1 MMREGLKIF
10 LGTIGGWVP
19 QKWLIYLSKQDLI
32 LPFYHTVSND
42 PMPHVSYTY
51 PVRTMKHF
59 RSDLEFLLKHYEPV
73 GLDDLL
79 SYTPNVKRAKPAMFL
94 SFDDGLSEIYHLA
107 APVLL
112 SKGIPAAVF
121 VNTDFIDNRDL
132 FYRYKSSL
140 LLERFESINYSPPV
154 TEILQRRYYLASPMK
169 KCVRD
174 FLLSISY
181 KNRHELDEV
190 AKLVDLDFRAFLK
203 VKKPY
208 MSMDQIKDLAEKG
221 FYIGSHSKDHPR
233 FGDISPQKRLTQY
246 RESMEY
252 LQKNQGTEYGL
263 FSFPFSDAGVPGN
276 FFNEIRKEG
285 MPRLDAS
292 FGSAGLKNDPV
303 AFHYQRIPMEAGRA
317 GAGRLIRGE
326 YLYYLA
332 KSIAGKNTI
341 SRI

>member
-1 MMREGLKIF
+1 MMREGIKIF
-10 LGTIGGWVP
+10 LGTVGGWIP
-19 QKWLIYLSKQDLI
+19 QKWLILLSRQDLI
-32 LPFYHTVSND
+32 LPFYHTVSNT
-42 PMPHVSYTY
+42 PMPHVSNAY
-51 PVRTMKHF
+51 PVRTLKHF
-59 RSDLEFLLKHYEPV
+59 RTDLEFLLKHYEPV
-73 GLDDLL
+73 GLDYLL
-79 SYTPNVKRAKPAMFL
+79 SYTPGGSSAKPAMFL
-94 SFDDGLSEIYHLA
+94 SFDDGLSEIYHLV

-121 VNTDFIDNRDL
+121 FNTDFIDNKDL
-132 FYRYKSSL
+132 FYRYKTSL
-140 LLERFESINYSPPV
+140 LLERFESIKYSPAV
-154 TEILQRRYYLASPMK
+154 TELLQSRYHLASPIK
-169 KCVRD
+169 KCVRE

-208 MSMDQIKDLAEKG
+208 MSMDQIKDLSDKG
-221 FYIGSHSKDHPR
+221 FYIGSHSKDHPG
-233 FGDISPQKRLTQY
+233 FGEISPQDRLSQY

-252 LQKNQGTEYGL
+252 LQIHTGTGYGL
-263 FSFPFSDAGVPGN
+263 FSFPFSDAGVPEN
-276 FFNEIRKEG
+276 FFNELKKEG

-303 AFHYQRIPMEAGRA
+303 AFHHQRIPMEAGRA

-332 KSIAGKNTI
+332 KSIAGKNKI